1 MRFVISDTNI
11 NYTTI
16 VVKRVKYIE
25 ARNQGFVLFRG
36 TLLYH
41 KIYMYVPSK
50 FTIKK
55 DYFFHENKVKCN

>member
-1 MRFVISDTNI
+1 MRETLWL
-11 NYTTI
+11 
-16 VVKRVKYIE
+16 
-25 ARNQGFVLFRG
+25 LFRYNNVPIAAAGGG

>member
-1 MRFVISDTNI
+1 MNI
-11 NYTTI
+11 IIMNSCIY
-16 VVKRVKYIE
+16 E
-25 ARNQGFVLFRG
+25 HLGG

>member
-1 MRFVISDTNI
+1 MNSCI
-11 NYTTI
+11 YE
-16 VVKRVKYIE
+16 YL
-25 ARNQGFVLFRG
+25 GGG

-55 DYFFHENKVKCN
+55 DYFFHENNVKCN

>member
-1 MRFVISDTNI
+1 MWLLLWERKI
-11 NYTTI
+11 
-16 VVKRVKYIE
+16 YIE
-25 ARNQGFVLFRG
+25 ARNQEFVLFRG

-55 DYFFHENKVKCN
+55 DYFFHENNVKCN